1 MKKTTGWLSLLAL
14 SISLVC
20 HQAAASSRL
29 SASAIRVMDAQGNN
43 VSQPLL
49 DNNPA
54 TQWQSKLDYN
64 RWLEM
69 DLKGTY
75 QLSELQLSTPLNTL
89 TRFDVYS
96 SEDGVTYRKIA
107 SAKTG
112 KPNDRLPL
120 NVRASHLRINIT
132 DYSAGTKGVV
142 NDISLAGDKIS
153 DTVPTPPAIQ
163 VADYATT
170 EWAKRHERRQ
180 NTAYRQ
186 QEVISEAQ
194 ALVERVLGAQYQN
207 RFTFAVTPS
216 TTGKDS
222 FTVKEADGKISISG
236 PNGISLASGLNWYL
250 KNYLHVNYDP
260 LNVSNLAIP
269 TDWPMPQGVTEKATP
284 YQYKYA
290 LNFCTPSYTM
300 AFWRWHD
307 YEQFLDW
314 AAMNGVNLML
324 DVVGQEE
331 VQRQMLHQFGYSDN
345 DVRQYLPGPA
355 YFGWFYMANMQ
366 SFGGP
371 LPQSWF
377 AQRTELARKIHDRME
392 VYGITPVFPGFAG
405 QVPDTFAAKNP
416 QAQVIDQGDWVGFV
430 RPPMLRTYVKQ
441 GEDYFSKV
449 ADVYYQTLKTTF
461 GDISHYYAVDP
472 FHEGGNRADLDMVKV
487 AQTVQNKMLEH
498 DKDAVWII
506 QNWQE
511 NPTDDFLNGL
521 KKEHALILDLY
532 ADNKPNHAIRHEF
545 SNTPWIWNMLHAFGG
560 RMGFSGMPE
569 VLAQEIP
576 QSLAE
581 SKNMKGV
588 GVTAESLGTNPMLYE
603 MLYDMAWEKSP
614 ISSTAYIHS
623 WLTSRYGAQSPEIEQ
638 AWDIMVKTAY
648 HRRKDRQ
655 RAEDSIIDAKPGFGV
670 TRACTYYTAL
680 IDYDKAEFEKILP
693 LYLSVY
699 DRFKANPAYQHD
711 LVDITRQVLANASYE
726 YYRAFEDAWMA
737 KDYSAFNQLSG
748 KFLRLIKL
756 QDKVLSTRPE
766 FMLGTWINSAR
777 TMLDGMDDWTR
788 DQFEFNARAMVTTW
802 GTEQAADAGLRD
814 YSNRQWQG
822 LTGDFYYQRWATWI
836 QTLKAAAATGQK
848 QDAIKVHWFPLEY
861 RWVNQTGNG
870 YPTQPSGRDIRQLAQ
885 QALAEFSVTNEDLR
899 PYRES
904 KDKRNLALNKPVFTH
919 GDIINAEFSTE
930 RVVDGQSS
938 TLWGNKTWP
947 ADLIIDLQGVQKVDG
962 IELEFEQT
970 AEDMRNPVVS
980 GWTVEIQDA
989 QGNWRT
995 IQDKSKDFSQK
1006 QVINAVLYKGEAQK
1020 VRVTLTGAD
1029 FKLRPD
1035 LKPQLAEIRVLAATQ

>member
-20 HQAAASSRL
+20 HQAAANSRL
-29 SASAIRVMDAQGNN
+29 SASAIRVLDAQGNN

-75 QLSELQLSTPLNTL
+75 QLSELQLTTPLNTL

-96 SEDGVTYRKIA
+96 SDDGVTYRKIA

-112 KPNDRLPL
+112 KTNDRLPL
-120 NVRASHLRINIT
+120 NVRASRLRINIT
-132 DYSAGTKGVV
+132 DYSTGTKGVV
-142 NDISLAGDKIS
+142 NDISLTGDKIS
-153 DTVPTPPAIQ
+153 DTAPTPPAIR
-163 VADYATT
+163 VAVYATT

-180 NTAYRQ
+180 NMTYRQ
-186 QEVISEAQ
+186 QEVVSEAQ

-207 RFTFAVTPS
+207 RFIFTVAPS

-222 FTVKEADGKISISG
+222 FTVKATDGKISISG

-260 LNVSNLAIP
+260 LNVSNLTIP
-269 TDWPMPQGVTEKATP
+269 TTWPMPKGVTEKATP

-307 YEQFLDW
+307 YEKFLDW

-331 VQRQMLHQFGYSDN
+331 VQRRMLHQFGYSDN

-405 QVPDTFAAKNP
+405 QVPD
-416 QAQVIDQGDWVGFV
+416 
-430 RPPMLRTYVKQ
+430 
-441 GEDYFSKV
+441 
-449 ADVYYQTLKTTF
+449 
-461 GDISHYYAVDP
+461 
-472 FHEGGNRADLDMVKV
+472 
-487 AQTVQNKMLEH
+487 
-498 DKDAVWII
+498 
-506 QNWQE
+506 
-511 NPTDDFLNGL
+511 
-521 KKEHALILDLY
+521 
-532 ADNKPNHAIRHEF
+532 IRHEF

-581 SKNMKGV
+581 SKYMKGV

-614 ISSTAYIHS
+614 ISSTAYIHN

-655 RAEDSIIDAKPGFGV
+655 RAEDSIIDAKPSFGV

-699 DRFKANPAYQHD
+699 DRFKDNPAYQHD

-726 YYRAFEDAWMA
+726 YYRAFEDAWMS

-748 KFLRLIKL
+748 KFLRLIRL
-756 QDKVLSTRPE
+756 QDKVLGTRPE

-836 QTLKAAAATGQK
+836 QALKSAAATGQK

-870 YPTQPSGRDIRQLAQ
+870 YPTQPSGHDIRQLAQ
-885 QALAEFSVTNEDLR
+885 QALSEFSVTSEDLR

-962 IELEFEQT
+962 RCARL
-970 AEDMRNPVVS
+970 
-980 GWTVEIQDA
+980 A
-989 QGNWRT
+989 QRCT
-995 IQDKSKDFSQK
+995 
-1006 QVINAVLYKGEAQK
+1006 
-1020 VRVTLTGAD
+1020 
-1029 FKLRPD
+1029 
-1035 LKPQLAEIRVLAATQ
+1035 